1 MATSNQPGALKTVG
15 SPPLVPLRL
24 LAVAAAE
31 VGITGRALREAL
43 AVAVVPLTMREQA
56 TPLRQVLLKGM
67 PAVLEADGPV
77 SIIGAAVAVAQEV
90 QESRELQLLL
100 ARVEQEL
107 VLQLLDRHSFTEEE
121 AAAAFTQQVTP
132 RDLAVLASVAPA
144 LVMPTKQ
151 KLVTAKQ
158 TPEAAEAV
166 LATRVAKQV
175 QVLAVMA
182 VQELLSF
189 GI

>member
-90 QESRELQLLL
+90 QEPRELQLLL

-107 VLQLLDRHSFTEEE
+107 VLQ
-121 AAAAFTQQVTP
+121 
-132 RDLAVLASVAPA
+132 
-144 LVMPTKQ
+144 
-151 KLVTAKQ
+151 
-158 TPEAAEAV
+158 
-166 LATRVAKQV
+166 
-175 QVLAVMA
+175 
-182 VQELLSF
+182 
-189 GI
+189 